1 MRERLHKPHLQ
12 KEIFRRAAGAA
23 VGVPLPSGNVW
34 RDRLVGALARGEGEH
49 DWAVM
54 ARNQARASGPD

>member
-1 MRERLHKPHLQ
+1 
-12 KEIFRRAAGAA
+12 
-23 VGVPLPSGNVW
+23 VPLPSGNVW
-34 RDRLVGALARGEGEH
+34 RDRLMGALARDEGEH

>member
-1 MRERLHKPHLQ
+1 L
-12 KEIFRRAAGAA
+12 
-23 VGVPLPSGNVW
+23 

-54 ARNQARASGPD
+54 AKHQARASGLD